1 MAFYYLY
8 ILACADDSLYTGI
21 TTDLERRIREHNEGK
36 AAAKYTR
43 TRRPV
48 KLMYSKKFKD
58 RSKATIAEAKLKKLS
73 RQEKLALIGR
83 KG

>member
-1 MAFYYLY
+1 
-8 ILACADDSLYTGI
+8 
-21 TTDLERRIREHNEGK
+21 
-36 AAAKYTR
+36 
-43 TRRPV
+43 
-48 KLMYSKKFKD
+48 MYSKKFKD